1 MSYRWPEKDPDE
13 TVDFSVDWSRFLGSD
28 SLVSAEWFIDDADGT
43 KTGPLSN
50 NDIVNGL
57 QFISPTISGNVATVR
72 FAGGTNN
79 LRYNTSCRITTSQG
93 LIYERSITLPVRDR

>member
-13 TVDFSVDWSRFLGSD
+13 TADFSVDWSRFLGSD

-50 NDIVNGL
+50 GTTVNGL
-57 QFISPTISGNVATVR
+57 QFVAPTLSGNVATVR
-72 FAGGTNN
+72 FGGGTNN
-79 LRYNTSCRITTSQG
+79 ARYKVSCNITTAQG
-93 LIYERSITLPVRDR
+93 LNYERSVTLPVRDR